1 MKAGNWSRIKYF
13 TGANAVAFKQVGLTY
28 NDANQV
34 TGLNRF
40 SQQVANPNDPTTVFS
55 DSLAYSVYSYD
66 IAGRMTGLVNTAAQ
80 TGSSTQH

>member
-1 MKAGNWSRIKYF
+1 MADRVQSTADPRM
-13 TGANAVAFKQVGLTY
+13 QLTVDAPSPFPH